1 MKKTLLAAALLAG
14 FAGAAHAQ
22 SSVTLYG
29 IVDVGI
35 GGDSNGGNG
44 ITGGDGDS
52 QYGMLSGVQS
62 GSRWG
67 LRGSEDLGNGLRA
80 NFQLESGFDVT
91 NGRSLQGS
99 RLFGRQAWAGLS
111 GAWGEVRAGR
121 QVTVAADYFAFTDPF
136 GTGFGAA
143 GAQNTFSSNATNR
156 VDNTIAYFSPSFSG
170 FQAGVGYSF
179 NQTGGVAHSDDQNNL
194 VSVGLKYANGPL
206 AAALTY
212 DRAILGEDT
221 LWHADTDGHD
231 PYSVQLG
238 GSWDFNVVKAYAA
251 ASYTKHGYV
260 TDATF
265 VAPGENIKS
274 YLVGLSAPV
283 GAGSL
288 FGSWQHS
295 NYSGDVGPNGDD
307 KRNIYSVGYTYNMSK
322 RTNLYAYYA
331 YSDTAFFDEDWDRSS
346 YAVGLR
352 HRF

>member
-1 MKKTLLAAALLAG
+1 MKKTLLATALLAG
-14 FAGAAHAQ
+14 FAGTAYAQ

-35 GGDSNGGNG
+35 GGSKIHDQDR
-44 ITGGDGDS
+44 TF
-52 QYGMLSGVQS
+52 GMESGVQS

-67 LRGSEDLGNGLRA
+67 LRGSEDLGGGLRA
-80 NFQLESGFDVT
+80 NFKLESGFDT
-91 NGRSLQGS
+91 TTGRSGQGG
-99 RLFGRQAWAGLS
+99 RMFGREAWAGLS
-111 GAWGEVRAGR
+111 GNFGEVRLGR
-121 QVTVAADYFAFTDPF
+121 QEAAQYQALGFISPF
-136 GTGFGAA
+136 GDGFGQA
-143 GAQNTFSSNATNR
+143 GIGNAFNGVSTNR
-156 VDNTIAYFSPSFSG
+156 ADNTIAYFSPNFSG
-170 FQAGVGYSF
+170 FQASVGYSF
-179 NQTGGVAHSDDQNNL
+179 NYDGGSAANDDSNQL
-194 VSVGLKYANGPL
+194 WSVGLKYANGPF
-206 AAALTY
+206 AVG
-212 DRAILGEDT
+212 LGYEGTKLGDNT
-221 LWHADTDGHD
+221 TWHTAQNGKD
-231 PYSVQLG
+231 PHNYTLG
-238 GSWDFNVVKAYAA
+238 GTWDFNVVKAYAA

-260 TDATF
+260 TDATS